1 MTILIL
7 TLLAFAAVAA
17 LAHPFWAAR
26 HGGGRLGDPAR
37 DLEDGVRRARDRV
50 YEEIR
55 VLQQERFLNNV
66 AEEEYR
72 AQLQA
77 ARVRAAELIREQRGA
92 RETADAIARGV
103 DAELR
108 ETADQPA
115 TDPAADKENEA

>member
-17 LAHPFWAAR
+17 LVHPFWTAR

-66 AEEEYR
+66 AEDAYR
-72 AQLQA
+72 AQLQS
-77 ARVRAAELIREQRGA
+77 ARVRAAELIREQRRA

-103 DAELR
+103 DAELL
-108 ETADQPA
+108 ETTERPA
-115 TDPAADKENEA
+115 TELATDKESEA

>member
-7 TLLAFAAVAA
+7 TLLAAAAVAA

-26 HGGGRLGDPAR
+26 RGGGSLGDPAR

-55 VLQQERFLNNV
+55 LLQQERFLGN
-66 AEEEYR
+66 ATDEEHR

-77 ARVRAAELIREQRGA
+77 ARVRAAELIREQRRA
-92 RETADAIARGV
+92 RETAEAIERGV

-108 ETADQPA
+108 AAAEQPA
-115 TDPAADKENEA
+115 SETEDEA